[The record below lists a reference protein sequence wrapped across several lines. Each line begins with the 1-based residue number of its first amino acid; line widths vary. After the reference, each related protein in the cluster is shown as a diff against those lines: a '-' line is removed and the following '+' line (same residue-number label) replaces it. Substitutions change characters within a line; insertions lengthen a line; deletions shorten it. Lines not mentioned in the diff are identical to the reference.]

1 MSLIHF
7 GCWGNYENIDYLH
20 NILKDI
26 SQLPTPNIMT
36 ISGDNY
42 YPRKENKQKI
52 LNPEHFEEL
61 QTLLDTSTSAITN
74 RFILLGN
81 HEFDYYLGEE
91 ECKSIDLHREF
102 YSKSKIN
109 LVENCQSHIIDGH
122 TLVIMINTSI
132 YEIQDPCYKKMDI
145 LQTDKDGNPSPDNEI
160 QNQFDI
166 VKHILDTKLGDLN
179 NIIFV
184 GHHPIISCRGEK
196 PKKDKDKA
204 KTKDKSNKY
213 YLGPLHDFFRALT
226 PFLAGKNVY
235 YLTSDTHCY
244 QHIDIFPNLDKEY
257 KIEQHIVGTGGA
269 SLDNCINDQS
279 KCSKI
284 ILDEMDNLM
293 EIKNTVS
300 GKNHFG
306 YLNGNFDSD
315 HWNLNFKLV
324 KNIENNQ
331 NQYQNQNHGAPAAA
345 AAYNPMVSEKSAY
358 GKKSKR
364 TKSKKRK
371 TKKEKRKQK
380 RKTQKKKLR
389 KIR

>member
-7 GCWGNYENIDYLH
+7 GCWGNYENIDYLR
-20 NILKDI
+20 NILKEI

-52 LNPEHFEEL
+52 LNRKQFYDL
-61 QTLLDTSTSAITN
+61 QTLLDDSTNSFPN

-81 HEFDYYLGEE
+81 HEFDSYKDEKD
-91 ECKSIDLHREF
+91 CTSIDLHREF
-102 YSKSKIN
+102 YSKSRIN
-109 LVENCQSHIIDGH
+109 LVENCHSHIIDDH

-132 YEIQDPCYKKMDI
+132 YEKKDPCYQLKEILKK
-145 LQTDKDGNPSPDNEI
+145 DKDGNTGNTEI
-160 QNQFDI
+160 QNQLDI
-166 VKHILDTKLGDLN
+166 VIHILETSLKDLEGLN

-196 PKKDKDKA
+196 PKKDKAKA
-204 KTKDKSNKY
+204 KDKSNKY

-226 PFLAGKNVY
+226 PFLAGKYIY

-269 SLDNCINDQS
+269 SLDNCINDKS

-284 ILDEMDNLM
+284 IFGEMDSFM

-300 GKNHFG
+300 GENHFG
-306 YLNGNFDSD
+306 YLSGNFNGE
-315 HWNLNFKLV
+315 HWNLNFNLV
-324 KNIENNQ
+324 TNME
-331 NQYQNQNHGAPAAA
+331 YNQNHNQEAAAAA
-345 AAYNPMVSEKSAY
+345 AAYNSINSEKSAS
-358 GKKSKR
+358 GKKKSKR
-364 TKSKKRK
+364 PKSKKIKPR
-371 TKKEKRKQK
+371 RKQ
-380 RKTQKKKLR
+380 RKQRRNTQKKKLR

>member
-7 GCWGNYENIDYLH
+7 GCWGNYENIDYLR
-20 NILKDI
+20 NILKEI
-26 SQLPTPNIMT
+26 SQLPSPNIMT

-42 YPRKENKQKI
+42 YPVKENKQKI
-52 LNPEHFEEL
+52 LNKKHFHDL
-61 QTLLDTSTSAITN
+61 QTLLDKSTSAIAN

-81 HEFDYYLGEE
+81 HEFDSYKDAE
-91 ECKSIDLHREF
+91 ECTSIDLHREF
-102 YSKSKIN
+102 YSKSNIN
-109 LVENCQSHIIDGH
+109 LVENCHSHIIDDH

-132 YEIQDPCYKKMDI
+132 YEKKDPCYQLKEI
-145 LQTDKDGNPSPDNEI
+145 LQKDKDGNTGNTEI
-160 QNQFDI
+160 QNQLDI
-166 VKHILDTKLGDLN
+166 VIHILDTSLKELEGLN

-196 PKKDKDKA
+196 PKKDKAKA
-204 KTKDKSNKY
+204 KDKSNKY

-226 PFLAGKNVY
+226 PFLAGKYIY

-269 SLDNCINDQS
+269 SLDNCINDKS

-284 ILDEMDNLM
+284 IFGEMDNFM

-300 GKNHFG
+300 GENHFG
-306 YLNGNFDSD
+306 YLIGDFNSER
-315 HWNLNFKLV
+315 WNLNFNLV
-324 KNIENNQ
+324 KNMDYNQ
-331 NQYQNQNHGAPAAA
+331 NQGAAAAA
-345 AAYNPMVSEKSAY
+345 AAYNSINSEKSAF
-358 GKKSKR
+358 GKKSKKP
-364 TKSKKRK
+364 KSKKIK
-371 TKKEKRKQK
+371 TRRKQ
-380 RKTQKKKLR
+380 RKQRRNTQKKNLR